1 MTPPTAGE
9 KCASNYVDGCLINY
23 LHLNKTLMSSIVK
36 EEANDLREQI
46 YLYQQRQYIKTT
58 PLNEEFCD
66 RPKCTRNEVVL
77 TEHGSGKECLGELP
91 GRLWVPLIFFDV
103 IPTMY

>member
-36 EEANDLREQI
+36 EEANDLRE
-46 YLYQQRQYIKTT
+46 
-58 PLNEEFCD
+58 
-66 RPKCTRNEVVL
+66 
-77 TEHGSGKECLGELP
+77 
-91 GRLWVPLIFFDV
+91 
-103 IPTMY
+103 